1 MSRRNDRHDPR
12 GSIQNDSATKNG
24 LRLGALIAM
33 LLIASGALAK
43 TKTSSADDA
52 DNSDAPLFNGWKRSE
67 INQMPQDMFGDTGP
81 VITQTDGI
89 SNDPDWINENQ

>member
-1 MSRRNDRHDPR
+1 MT
-12 GSIQNDSATKNG
+12 SATKNG
-24 LRLGALIAM
+24 LRLGALIGT

-52 DNSDAPLFNGWKRSE
+52 DNNNAPLFNGWKRSE

-81 VITQTDGI
+81 VITQSDGI

>member
-1 MSRRNDRHDPR
+1 MTS
-12 GSIQNDSATKNG
+12 GTKNG
-24 LRLGALIAM
+24 LRLGALIAA

-52 DNSDAPLFNGWKRSE
+52 DNNDAPLFNGWKRSE

-89 SNDPDWINENQ
+89 SNNPDWINENQ